1 MGKLLQKGSKGDD
14 VTALQNDL
22 NALGFTIGT
31 DGIFGDNT
39 LSAVEQLQFM
49 FGYTVDGKVGDGT
62 LGLIGRQKEIGWS
75 CASEDGLKQALKAQ
89 GKKNDSGS
97 DKGADLPRTLKPG
110 VEGND
115 VAFVQRK
122 LRALGLDAPLSAKY
136 DEQTK
141 EAVTA
146 LQTEFGYDVDGMVG
160 PATNKLIDAKLGAGW
175 KKG

>member
-22 NALGFTIGT
+22 NALGFTIGV
-31 DGIFGDNT
+31 DGMFGDDT

-62 LGLIGRQKEIGWS
+62 LGLIGRQKESGWS
-75 CASEDGLKQALKAQ
+75 CTAEGGLEKALEAQ
-89 GKKNDSGS
+89 GKKNESGS
-97 DKGADLPRTLKPG
+97 AKGADLPRTLKPG

-122 LRALGLDAPLSAKY
+122 LRALGFDAPLNATY
-136 DEQTK
+136 DDKTK
-141 EAVTA
+141 DAVTA
-146 LQTEFGYDVDGMVG
+146 LQSEFGYDVDGLVG

>member
-14 VTALQNDL
+14 VTTLQNDL
-22 NALGFTIGT
+22 NALGFTIGA
-31 DGIFGDNT
+31 DGIFGNDT

-62 LGLIGRQKEIGWS
+62 LGLISRQKANGWS
-75 CASEDGLKQALKAQ
+75 CAAEGGLKQALKAQ
-89 GKKNDSGS
+89 GKQNDSGT

-110 VEGND
+110 SEGND

-122 LRALGLDAPLSAKY
+122 LRALGLDAPLTATF
-136 DEQTK
+136 DEKTK
-141 EAVTA
+141 DAVTA